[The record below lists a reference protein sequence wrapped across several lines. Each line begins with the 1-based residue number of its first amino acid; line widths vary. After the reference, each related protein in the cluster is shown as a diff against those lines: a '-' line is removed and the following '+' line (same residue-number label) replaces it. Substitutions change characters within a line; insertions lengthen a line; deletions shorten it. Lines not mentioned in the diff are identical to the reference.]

1 MSLLALPAPPPTKH
15 SLQAAED
22 RRPAASDHAFKMDR
36 TAVVILRFLQ
46 GVAALTNLV
55 LSSLVINWYLLRSP
69 MPSPTS
75 LNFLTFAP
83 AFSILSIIYLEL
95 APKRFPQGCHPFMLL
110 AIEATNTIFYFTGFI
125 ALAIFLAKL
134 VYCTGS
140 VCAVARATS
149 ILAAAEFTSWIASTI
164 LLAKKISQKGLK
176 GDREP
181 QSGSDTPMSEV

>member
-1 MSLLALPAPPPTKH
+1 
-15 SLQAAED
+15 
-22 RRPAASDHAFKMDR
+22 
-36 TAVVILRFLQ
+36 
-46 GVAALTNLV
+46 
-55 LSSLVINWYLLRSP
+55 
-69 MPSPTS
+69 MPSPSS

-95 APKRFPQGCHPFMLL
+95 APKRYPQGCHPFVLL

-176 GDREP
+176 GDREL